1 MIDTSILI
9 IGAGPAGLAT
19 AASLTR
25 EGLPA
30 TILERSHQIA
40 ASWHNH
46 YDRLHLHTDKGHSSL
61 PGFPWPASAPRY
73 PSREQV
79 TEYMQDYAR
88 FFCLNIRF
96 DQPVTHA
103 MRVGRSWLVHSNG
116 KQYRSKQLI
125 VATGFNRQPY
135 RPTWADQDHY
145 LGEVLHSA
153 EYRNGQPFRGKR
165 VLVVGFGNSGGEIA
179 MDLHESGAQTSLA
192 IRSANN
198 VIPKEVFGIPFL
210 SVGALQQWLPS
221 KVADAVNA
229 PLARWLMGDMESL
242 GLKYPDEGPLTQM
255 RDRKRIPFIDT
266 GTIDLI
272 RTGQIT
278 IRPGIERFV
287 PEGVV
292 FTDGQRESY
301 DAVVLATGYRTGL
314 QDWLKVGPGVL
325 SATGEPVCSGLP
337 IPKEPGLYFCG
348 YHVAATGM
356 LREIGIEAQRIAS
369 QIRQVAAMV

>member
-1 MIDTSILI
+1 MLDTPILI

-19 AASLTR
+19 AACLAQ
-25 EGLPA
+25 EGFSA

-40 ASWHNH
+40 ASWHSH

-61 PGFPWPASAPRY
+61 PGFEWPASAPRY

-79 TEYMQDYAR
+79 TRYMQDYAR
-88 FFCLNIRF
+88 FFGLQIRL
-96 DQPVTHA
+96 DHPVSHA
-103 MRVGRSWLVHSNG
+103 MRVGKSWVVHSQG
-116 KQYRSKQLI
+116 RQYRSRQLVI
-125 VATGFNRQPY
+125 ATGFNRQPY
-135 RPTWADQDHY
+135 RPSWPDQELY

-153 EYRNGQPFRGKR
+153 EYRNGQPFQGKR

-179 MDLHESGAQTSLA
+179 MDLHEHGARTALA
-192 IRSANN
+192 VRSANN

-221 KVADAVNA
+221 KLADAVNA

-242 GLKYPDEGPLTQM
+242 GLKYPDDGPLTQM
-255 RDRKRIPFIDT
+255 RERKRIPFIDT
-266 GTIDLI
+266 GTIELI
-272 RTGQIT
+272 RTGKID
-278 IRPGIERFV
+278 IRPGIDRFV

-292 FTDGQRESY
+292 FTDGHREAF
-301 DAVVLATGYRTGL
+301 DAIVLATGYRTGL

-325 SATGEPVCSGLP
+325 SDIGEPVSSGLP
-337 IPKEPGLYFCG
+337 IVKEPGLFFCG

-369 QIRQVAAMV
+369 QIRQTAEMV